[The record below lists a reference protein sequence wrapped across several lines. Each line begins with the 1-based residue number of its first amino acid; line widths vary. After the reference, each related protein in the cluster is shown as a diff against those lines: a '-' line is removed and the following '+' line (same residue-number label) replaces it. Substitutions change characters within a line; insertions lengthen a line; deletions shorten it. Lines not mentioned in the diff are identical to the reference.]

1 MKKLICEDKN
11 KGLFEHTG
19 FKKITG
25 MLSALFLILNIYSII
40 QGKFS
45 IILLELLGGI
55 YLFLILILLFYLLV
69 QIRSYSNK
77 VKLYNDGISLR
88 TSKNFF
94 NRFLQIGLDNMFFN
108 FNEIDNI
115 SVAPIYHE
123 IGLLSKGGFS
133 ISGAQ
138 SLILYAK
145 NGKKY
150 VSWLIDKEG
159 FQEAIKNVKF
169 DKIKFKKLPQIVI

>member
-1 MKKLICEDKN
+1 
-11 KGLFEHTG
+11 
-19 FKKITG
+19 
-25 MLSALFLILNIYSII
+25 
-40 QGKFS
+40 
-45 IILLELLGGI
+45 
-55 YLFLILILLFYLLV
+55 
-69 QIRSYSNK
+69 
-77 VKLYNDGISLR
+77 
-88 TSKNFF
+88 
-94 NRFLQIGLDNMFFN
+94 MFVD

-145 NGKKY
+145 NWKKY